1 MKLIVKHKTEKGR
14 IRKFYLILP
23 TFLIKSKLLIK
34 SIVSNSNSNSNN
46 DDYEDALEDIE
57 EAKELITKKHIDF
70 IKTIYKEIKRYT
82 KKNGH
87 FTLFEVS
94 TDDTFVKIII

>member
-1 MKLIVKHKTEKGR
+1 MKIIVKHKTEKGR

-34 SIVSNSNSNSNN
+34 SIASNSNINN

-57 EAKELITKKHIDF
+57 EVKELITKKHIDF

-82 KKNGH
+82 KKYGH
-87 FTLFEVS
+87 FTLLEVS
-94 TDDTFVKIII
+94 TDDTFVKIVI

>member
-1 MKLIVKHKTEKGR
+1 MKIIVKHKTEKGR

-34 SIVSNSNSNSNN
+34 SIVSNSNN

-57 EAKELITKKHIDF
+57 EVKELITKKHIDF

-82 KKNGH
+82 KKYGH

-94 TDDTFVKIII
+94 TDDTFVKIVI

>member
-34 SIVSNSNSNSNN
+34 SIVSNSNN
-46 DDYEDALEDIE
+46 DDYEEALEDIE

>member
-34 SIVSNSNSNSNN
+34 SIVSNSNN
-46 DDYEDALEDIE
+46 DDYEEALEDIE

-87 FTLFEVS
+87 FTLFEVT